1 MKAKWIGAG
10 TAAAA
15 LAAAVLAVACGDDRV
30 IFDVDV
36 FSFLNA
42 GADTVHYTVP
52 IVITDSVQNT
62 PIKMNLPAGLGKSAV
77 DSVTLS
83 GTANIVNNTGSGNVI
98 FRIFIDTSS
107 ATTYSGAPF
116 MSTGGAAGPGTTTT
130 PISASATVVGDSRF
144 LNQTLWVGVR
154 ARVAATAAPIDGKV
168 QVTGLRLRV
177 VLKPK
182 LF

>member
-1 MKAKWIGAG
+1 MKAKWIGGATLAG
-10 TAAAA
+10 
-15 LAAAVLAVACGDDRV
+15 AVLALACGEGRV

-36 FSFLNA
+36 FSFLSA
-42 GADTVHYTVP
+42 GADTIHYRVP
-52 IVITDSVQNT
+52 LLITDSVQNT
-62 PIKMNLPAGLGKSAV
+62 PIKLTLPGGLGKSTV

-83 GTANIVNNTGSGNVI
+83 GTANIVNDSGAGTVT
-98 FRIFIDTSS
+98 FRIFFDTSS

-116 MSTGGAAGPGTTTT
+116 VSTGGPAGPGATTT

-154 ARVAATAAPIDGKV
+154 ARVTATTAPIVGRV
-168 QVTGLRLRV
+168 RVTGLRLRV